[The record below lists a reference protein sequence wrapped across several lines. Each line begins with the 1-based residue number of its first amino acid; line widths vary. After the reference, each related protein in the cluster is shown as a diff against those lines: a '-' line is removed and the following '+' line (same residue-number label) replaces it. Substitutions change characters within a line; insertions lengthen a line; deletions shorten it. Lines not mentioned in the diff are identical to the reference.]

1 MASGDLILS
10 SGTVITAAEIQQI
23 AAEVKK
29 ELAAE
34 SKELSEFEEVSS
46 LTGVSS
52 LPGIQQ
58 SGTTMR
64 LVRVAM
70 SVLKGVNG
78 RDIEL
83 SASSTAIRWRYVG
96 DEAWNTLVDL
106 SLLKG
111 NKGDPGDPVVL
122 RKGDTGIE
130 WKLQSEPDTAYRTLV
145 AVADLRFSFSD
156 LTDEEKGEIT
166 KIPILSEVSATP
178 GTEPSGAFV
187 SAGRDTDGN
196 PVYTLSLVVPRGERG
211 LPPVIEMGTVTTIL
225 PDTEASATLVENGET
240 DEGNPKYLLNLDI
253 PAGRPGQDGDGAGNV
268 YINEAETMESGKL
281 YLFQPGSD
289 GTVNGYF
296 IEFVGQGS
304 VGQKNP
310 DYPGAELFNDY
321 ENNVSA
327 GQYAHAEGRE
337 TNATGPRAHAE
348 GYKTSVFA
356 ADAHAEGR
364 ETWAMGAQSHAE
376 GLYGISWGGVSHTEG
391 AVVTDFATGGSS
403 YAILNDEELIRDFLH
418 TCTGLYLPTENAEP
432 YYWKITD
439 EALAT
444 YRLHG
449 ALGFATHAEGIN
461 NIVCD
466 EAGHVEGFGNICGDM
481 IPGKE
486 QDSSKYAP
494 HVEGIYN
501 KVASRLWAVHAGGG
515 YNTILSGNYTF
526 AHGYNLSVSND
537 YEVSFGRYNLSVV
550 NGIKVLFSYGIGSST
565 ERKNAFSVLEDGTVV
580 IPYLEAEN
588 MTAAIN
594 AAIAPIS
601 TKVNNNYNELKG
613 ITDEHTRQIADLLKL
628 IQEGGGGG
636 STNAYVVGSTLVIT
650 SKLESS
656 VEGDKLTITDSDASV
671 TGEVLTIN

>member
-34 SKELSEFEEVSS
+34 SKELAEFGEVSS

-58 SGTTMR
+58 SGTTMK
-64 LVRVAM
+64 LVRVAL
-70 SVLKGVNG
+70 SVLKGVDG
-78 RDIEL
+78 KSVEL
-83 SASSTAIRWRYVG
+83 TASSTAVQWRYVG
-96 DEAWNTLVDL
+96 ETEWNTLVEL

-111 NKGDPGDPVVL
+111 DKGAQ
-122 RKGDTGIE
+122 GI
-130 WKLQSEPDTAYRTLV
+130 Q
-145 AVADLRFSFSD
+145 
-156 LTDEEKGEIT
+156 G
-166 KIPILSEVSATP
+166 TP
-178 GTEPSGAFV
+178 
-187 SAGRDTDGN
+187 
-196 PVYTLSLVVPRGERG
+196 G
-211 LPPVIEMGTVTTIL
+211 LPPVIEMGTVTTLL
-225 PDTEASATLVENGET
+225 PDSDVTATLTPNGET
-240 DEGNPKYLLNLDI
+240 AAGNPKYLLNLGV

-268 YINEAETMESGKL
+268 FVNDAEGLQSGKL
-281 YLFQPGSD
+281 YLFQPGAD
-289 GTVNGYF
+289 GAVNGYF
-296 IEFVGQGS
+296 VEYVGQDG

-321 ENNVSA
+321 ENNIAA

-364 ETWAMGAQSHAE
+364 NTWAMGAQSHTE
-376 GLYGISWGGVSHTEG
+376 GMYGIGWGSVSHTEG
-391 AVVTDFATGGSS
+391 TVVVDFATGGSS
-403 YAILNDEELIRDFLH
+403 YAILNDEELIRDFLN
-418 TCTGLYLPTENAEP
+418 TCTVRYLPTENAEP

-439 EALAT
+439 EALAA

-449 ALGFATHAEGIN
+449 ALGFATHAEGVN

-466 EAGHVEGFGNICGDM
+466 AAGHVEGFGNICGDM
-481 IPGKE
+481 IPGHE

-494 HVEGIYN
+494 HVEGLVN

-515 YNTILSGNYTF
+515 HNTIISGHYSF
-526 AHGYNLSVSND
+526 AHGYFLSVSND
-537 YEVSFGRYNLSVV
+537 FEVAFGCYNLSELD
-550 NGIKVLFSYGIGSST
+550 GKKVLFSYGVGNGLT
-565 ERKNAFSVLEDGTVV
+565 GRKNALSILEDETVV
-580 IPYLEAEN
+580 IPILKSES
-588 MTAAIN
+588 MTREIDDAV
-594 AAIAPIS
+594 APIS
-601 TKVNNNYNELKG
+601 AKVNNNYNELKG

-656 VEGDKLTITDSDASV
+656 VDGEKLTITDSDASV
-671 TGEVLTIN
+671 TGEVLIIN